1 MTTLKEN
8 EMNEILQTILYF
20 INAFAILA
28 IVRGIVLLKDLIF
41 KDVCRRDNDGTDYFA
56 KAEGK

>member
-8 EMNEILQTILYF
+8 EMNETLQTILGF

-41 KDVCRRDNDGTDYFA
+41 KDVCRRDKDGTDYFA

>member
-1 MTTLKEN
+1 
-8 EMNEILQTILYF
+8 MNEALQTILCF

-41 KDVCRRDNDGTDYFA
+41 KDVCLRNKDGTGYFA